1 MGVVLPGWA
10 DEVLDIIGVSW
21 PNVDEDDYREMADAM
36 REFADDI
43 DDGANEAHTAI
54 QGLVS
59 SAGGSIA
66 VEALNAH
73 WSKING
79 THLKNLGECGR
90 MAATALDG
98 VAILIEGA
106 KLGAIVQLGILAA
119 EVIAAQAAAPFTLG
133 LSEVGAL
140 AATQATRV
148 IVKRLFKEVCQQVA
162 EQVVSMALTPVEE
175 ALGAMVGDLVVQ
187 LGANALGVQDGV
199 DLGQT
204 AKAGKEGFNQGV
216 QGAKKSAK
224 SAADNPMEL
233 LSAGGRGGGRGGS
246 GGSGGSGFSHDPEE
260 HDRVV
265 TGLQSASGTFR
276 NKAGGKIGRAK
287 SHHGRTRGKDA
298 IADAANA
305 MLDKVIDGIEKG
317 LKKAA
322 KHLDDS
328 MTRGI
333 KQMAKNHHDN
343 DKALADH
350 FKGIGKNDKKDPK
363 APNANGSKSPRKSN
377 DRGADGKARQQLD
390 KEHPNNNSR
399 VDLAKKGC
407 GDPVDVATGRVYL
420 TETDIVLP
428 GVTMPLVFRR
438 KFESSCR
445 VGRHIGPSWTST
457 IDQRLEI
464 DEQGIV
470 FVTEDGMLL
479 SYPIPEL
486 GQSALPDRGPRW
498 PLTSAEHG
506 DWAVH
511 NPDSGLTRYFTEA
524 QHSPGLALLDEITD
538 RNGNHIT
545 FDYEDQTGVP
555 LAMRHS
561 GGYHLKF
568 TSDERS
574 RVTALHLAGGAQDGS
589 DVLVMT
595 YGHDDAGNLTEVTNS
610 TGIPN
615 RFEYDH
621 EHRMTAWVDTNGSRY
636 EYIYD
641 QQSRCI
647 SQGGSDGHLRYT
659 YVYGSLDPQ
668 TGHRVTAATNSLG
681 HTTSYRINEHLQ
693 MVAETDPLGNTTHTT
708 YDDADRP
715 LSVTDPL
722 GHTTRYIRD
731 EHGRVTTVHL
741 PDGSQTHASYNELNL
756 PTEVIELGGLTW
768 RYVYDERGNRL
779 TQTDPVGATTRY
791 SYSQAGHLTSVT
803 DPFGATTVMT
813 TNAAGLSLSVT
824 DPQGATASCTRDE
837 FGRVTYTTDPAG
849 NTMHMRWSV
858 EGQRT
863 WRQLADGSQEKWDW
877 DGEGN
882 LTSYTD
888 CNGRTTTHSVTR
900 FDQPAAATNGD
911 GSHFSF
917 THDTELRLTAVTGTH
932 GRSWTYTYDPAG
944 RLAAETDFDGRTL
957 TYQHDAAGRLI
968 ARTNGAGQTLR
979 FEHDSLGQVV
989 RLLDDDGPVAT
1000 YGYATT
1006 GAMTKAVNA
1015 SARIT
1020 ITRDRQAGFT
1030 DESVNGRV
1038 LRRSH
1043 DLMGR
1048 LTSRRTPIGAAS
1060 SWTFDETD
1068 DVTTYVTADHTLRL
1082 SHDALG
1088 RETSR
1093 TLDDTLCL
1101 THAWDFAGHIT
1112 HQTVNSSLGTT
1123 VERFFGYRQDGRLE
1137 SVNDQLTGRRSYTR
1151 DRTGR
1156 VTGVEAEGWS
1166 ERYGYTAA
1174 GDQKAAS
1181 WSSGL
1186 PGKGAMGERIYL
1198 GSRVSRA
1205 GRTHYQYDAQGRVIM
1220 RQRARLSRKPDTWR
1234 YTWNAEDRLT
1244 TATTPEGHTWHYQY
1258 DALGRRIGKQ
1268 HHDAQGQLL
1277 EETVF
1282 TWDGHLLLEESTQQ
1296 AGAPFRIV
1304 LTWDYLGERPI
1315 SQTERKIDISSG
1327 KESDRRFFLIVTSPV
1342 GTPTELVDENGAVAW
1357 RARSTLWG
1365 VTAWSRDS
1373 TAYTP
1378 LRAAG
1383 QYHDRETGLHYNFN
1397 RYYDPE
1403 IGRYLSPDPLGLGP
1417 APNHYTYVDDPLAYT
1432 DPLGL
1437 AKKCRDDITWGGRVT
1452 WQRDH
1457 RGRQYEMRAVVTRD
1471 MLDEGTEV
1479 KDSLRTGGYLGKRYG
1494 HARGH
1499 MLARRLGG
1507 TGDDLD
1513 NLFTISQNP
1522 TNTPEMTHY
1531 ENLVYHA
1538 AKKGPVQYNVYLEY
1552 ADDNAKIPKYIQ
1564 MEAFN
1569 HRGELLFDAPLDNPA
1584 HLDE

>member
-1 MGVVLPGWA
+1 M
-10 DEVLDIIGVSW
+10 
-21 PNVDEDDYREMADAM
+21 DEDDYREMADAM

-73 WSKING
+73 WSKVNG

-98 VAILIEGA
+98 VAIFIEGA

-162 EQVVSMALTPVEE
+162 EQVISMALTPVEE

-216 QGAKKSAK
+216 QGAKESAK

-333 KQMAKNHHDN
+333 RQMAKNHHDN
-343 DKALADH
+343 DRALADH
-350 FKGIGKNDKKDPK
+350 FKGIGKNDKKDSK
-363 APNANGSKSPRKSN
+363 APNTNGSKSPRKSN
-377 DRGADGKARQQLD
+377 DRGAGGKARQQLD

-399 VDLAKKGC
+399 VDLTKKGC

-428 GVTMPLVFRR
+428 SVTMPLIFRR

-464 DEQGIV
+464 DEQGIA

-545 FDYEDQTGVP
+545 FDYEDQTGAP
-555 LAMRHS
+555 QAMRHS

-568 TSDERS
+568 TTDEHS
-574 RVTALHLAGGAQDGS
+574 RVTALHLAGGAEDGS

-659 YVYGSLDPQ
+659 YDYGSLDPQ

-768 RYVYDERGNRL
+768 RYSYDERGNRL
-779 TQTDPVGATTRY
+779 TQTDPAGATTRY
-791 SYSQAGHLTSVT
+791 SYSQAG
-803 DPFGATTVMT
+803 
-813 TNAAGLSLSVT
+813 
-824 DPQGATASCTRDE
+824 
-837 FGRVTYTTDPAG
+837 PA
-849 NTMHMRWSV
+849 
-858 EGQRT
+858 
-863 WRQLADGSQEKWDW
+863 
-877 DGEGN
+877 
-882 LTSYTD
+882 
-888 CNGRTTTHSVTR
+888 
-900 FDQPAAATNGD
+900 
-911 GSHFSF
+911 
-917 THDTELRLTAVTGTH
+917 
-932 GRSWTYTYDPAG
+932 
-944 RLAAETDFDGRTL
+944 
-957 TYQHDAAGRLI
+957 
-968 ARTNGAGQTLR
+968 
-979 FEHDSLGQVV
+979 
-989 RLLDDDGPVAT
+989 
-1000 YGYATT
+1000 
-1006 GAMTKAVNA
+1006 
-1015 SARIT
+1015 
-1020 ITRDRQAGFT
+1020 
-1030 DESVNGRV
+1030 
-1038 LRRSH
+1038 
-1043 DLMGR
+1043 
-1048 LTSRRTPIGAAS
+1048 RRTPPPPR
-1060 SWTFDETD
+1060 
-1068 DVTTYVTADHTLRL
+1068 TAHPTPARHRCLHPTPQRT
-1082 SHDALG
+1082 
-1088 RETSR
+1088 RTSR
-1093 TLDDTLCL
+1093 TH
-1101 THAWDFAGHIT
+1101 HA
-1112 HQTVNSSLGTT
+1112 V
-1123 VERFFGYRQDGRLE
+1123 
-1137 SVNDQLTGRRSYTR
+1137 
-1151 DRTGR
+1151 
-1156 VTGVEAEGWS
+1156 
-1166 ERYGYTAA
+1166 
-1174 GDQKAAS
+1174 
-1181 WSSGL
+1181 
-1186 PGKGAMGERIYL
+1186 
-1198 GSRVSRA
+1198 
-1205 GRTHYQYDAQGRVIM
+1205 
-1220 RQRARLSRKPDTWR
+1220 
-1234 YTWNAEDRLT
+1234 
-1244 TATTPEGHTWHYQY
+1244 
-1258 DALGRRIGKQ
+1258 
-1268 HHDAQGQLL
+1268 
-1277 EETVF
+1277 
-1282 TWDGHLLLEESTQQ
+1282 
-1296 AGAPFRIV
+1296 
-1304 LTWDYLGERPI
+1304 
-1315 SQTERKIDISSG
+1315 
-1327 KESDRRFFLIVTSPV
+1327 
-1342 GTPTELVDENGAVAW
+1342 
-1357 RARSTLWG
+1357 
-1365 VTAWSRDS
+1365 
-1373 TAYTP
+1373 
-1378 LRAAG
+1378 
-1383 QYHDRETGLHYNFN
+1383 
-1397 RYYDPE
+1397 
-1403 IGRYLSPDPLGLGP
+1403 P
-1417 APNHYTYVDDPLAYT
+1417 A
-1432 DPLGL
+1432 
-1437 AKKCRDDITWGGRVT
+1437 
-1452 WQRDH
+1452 
-1457 RGRQYEMRAVVTRD
+1457 
-1471 MLDEGTEV
+1471 
-1479 KDSLRTGGYLGKRYG
+1479 
-1494 HARGH
+1494 
-1499 MLARRLGG
+1499 
-1507 TGDDLD
+1507 
-1513 NLFTISQNP
+1513 
-1522 TNTPEMTHY
+1522 
-1531 ENLVYHA
+1531 
-1538 AKKGPVQYNVYLEY
+1538 
-1552 ADDNAKIPKYIQ
+1552 
-1564 MEAFN
+1564 
-1569 HRGELLFDAPLDNPA
+1569 
-1584 HLDE
+1584 